1 MPRGTTTSKRKLTEH
16 DDDDDEINPEDFFG
30 SSASRPAKPKPKPK
44 SAGRKPKT
52 DAMDV
57 DDAADAIQTPA
68 IGFCADELPDVA
80 KRAFSYAAVHAPK
93 GAKDPGSKEI
103 PVGAPNCLAS
113 KTFVLTGEFTSL
125 SRDGLTDLIKTYGG
139 RVTSAV
145 SGKTSYLV
153 VGEEPGSSK
162 VSKAKSLKTTCLRED
177 DLLELIRVSMPSHAV
192 EAKAEPE
199 MKPKAEPEMKPK
211 AEPAA
216 SAKPKTEPAAS
227 AKPEPGS
234 VVAMEPISKCELAS
248 VPAAVSNK
256 PTESK
261 LSLVSLAPALP
272 SPSAQSNELWTEKYK
287 PTKLKD
293 LCGHKTSATDILKWL
308 NIWARGSIPETRAV
322 LISGPPGIGKTTTA
336 HLVAKLAGFD
346 VLELNASET
355 RSKKSLKDI
364 LGSAISNHSVL
375 EFDSRALRKLEAD
388 QERQQAEDKD
398 VRDSV
403 RESGAKRLVIIMD
416 EVDGMSGGDRGG
428 TTELIQM
435 VKRTKVPII
444 CICNDRQ
451 STKVRSL
458 AGYCIDMRFRRPT
471 EQQMKARLNTIAFRE
486 NFKLEPNALSQL
498 VQSTHNDIRQV
509 INLLSSY
516 MLNRSSMS
524 YTDSKEYASFSKKEV
539 STSPFDVI
547 GKYLNKAENQRL
559 TFSDKLDLYYSDFSI
574 VPLFVQ
580 ENYID
585 NRPAGCESSLEA
597 FDRVSMAAD
606 LISEA
611 DAVDSKLRGSQQWGL
626 MPLHAALSSVGPAFR
641 VCGGHEGMYRFPSWL
656 GQNSKGSKLS
666 RMLCDVQTHMRLRVS
681 ADKTEVRKSYIP
693 AIVPELVSPLV
704 KEGASGISDVVSV
717 MDHYYLT
724 KDHWDAM
731 MELHLDGERMLKEI
745 PATVK
750 SAFTRE
756 YRKMNHPVAFQTTA
770 NTTAGKAAS
779 TLASLR
785 PDTEDFIDD
794 DDGGSANIDDEG
806 EEGEEEDQSGD
817 DSLDK
822 DALIKTSAKSKAS
835 SASPADTASDSGRG
849 RGRGRGAKP
858 ASSTSQARKKRKTE

>member
-1 MPRGTTTSKRKLTEH
+1 M
-16 DDDDDEINPEDFFG
+16 
-30 SSASRPAKPKPKPK
+30 
-44 SAGRKPKT
+44 
-52 DAMDV
+52 
-57 DDAADAIQTPA
+57 
-68 IGFCADELPDVA
+68 
-80 KRAFSYAAVHAPK
+80 
-93 GAKDPGSKEI
+93 
-103 PVGAPNCLAS
+103 
-113 KTFVLTGEFTSL
+113 

-139 RVTSAV
+139 RVTAAV

-153 VGEEPGSSK
+153 VGDEPGSSK

-177 DLLELIRVSMPSHAV
+177 DLLELIRVSMPSHAAEV
-192 EAKAEPE
+192 KIEPE
-199 MKPKAEPEMKPK
+199 SKPK

-216 SAKPKTEPAAS
+216 PV
-227 AKPEPGS
+227 KPEPEPVI
-234 VVAMEPISKCELAS
+234 VVEPITKREPASVSPTASAAAAAASSKPSESRLSLAS
-248 VPAAVSNK
+248 L
-256 PTESK
+256 T
-261 LSLVSLAPALP
+261 PALP
-272 SPSAQSNELWTEKYK
+272 SSSVAHAQGYQLWTEKYK

-308 NIWARGSIPETRAV
+308 NVWATGSIPETRAV

-355 RSKKSLKDI
+355 RSKKSLKDV
-364 LGSAISNHSVL
+364 LGSAISNRSVL
-375 EFDSRALRKLEAD
+375 EFDTRALRKLEAD
-388 QERQQAEDKD
+388 QEKQQAEDKD

-403 RESGAKRLVIIMD
+403 RDSGAKRLVVIMD

-458 AGYCIDMRFRRPT
+458 ANHCVDMRFRRPT

-486 NFKLEPNALSQL
+486 NFKLEPNAMSQL

-524 YTDSKEYASFSKKEV
+524 YMDSKEYSSFNKKEV
-539 STSPFDVI
+539 SVGPFDVI
-547 GKYLNKAENQRL
+547 GKYLNKTENQRL

-597 FDRVSMAAD
+597 LERVSMAAD

-611 DAVDSKLRGSQQWGL
+611 DIVDNKLRGSQQWGL
-626 MPLHAALSSVGPAFR
+626 MPLHAALSSVGPAFH
-641 VCGGHEGMYRFPSWL
+641 VSGGHDGMYRFPGWL

-666 RMLCDVQTHMRLRVS
+666 RMLRDVQTHMRLRVS

-693 AIVPELVSPLV
+693 AMVPELVSPLV
-704 KEGASGISDVVSV
+704 KEGANGISDV
-717 MDHYYLT
+717 M
-724 KDHWDAM
+724 
-731 MELHLDGERMLKEI
+731 
-745 PATVK
+745 
-750 SAFTRE
+750 
-756 YRKMNHPVAFQTTA
+756 
-770 NTTAGKAAS
+770 
-779 TLASLR
+779 
-785 PDTEDFIDD
+785 
-794 DDGGSANIDDEG
+794 
-806 EEGEEEDQSGD
+806 
-817 DSLDK
+817 
-822 DALIKTSAKSKAS
+822 
-835 SASPADTASDSGRG
+835 
-849 RGRGRGAKP
+849 
-858 ASSTSQARKKRKTE
+858 

>member
-1 MPRGTTTSKRKLTEH
+1 MPRGTAASKRKLADY
-16 DDDDDEINPEDFFG
+16 DDSDDEINPEDFFG
-30 SSASRPAKPKPKPK
+30 GSESKPAKPKPKPR
-44 SAGRKPKT
+44 SAGRKPKAE
-52 DAMDV
+52 AMDV
-57 DDAADAIQTPA
+57 DEAASTPA
-68 IGFCADELPDVA
+68 IGFSANELPDVA

-93 GAKDPGSKEI
+93 GAKDPGSKEV

-113 KTFVLTGEFTSL
+113 KTFVLTGEFTSM

-139 RVTSAV
+139 RVTAAV

-153 VGEEPGSSK
+153 VGDEPGSSK

-177 DLLELIRVSMPSHAV
+177 DLLELIRVSMPSHAAEV
-192 EAKAEPE
+192 KIEPE
-199 MKPKAEPEMKPK
+199 SKPK

-216 SAKPKTEPAAS
+216 PV
-227 AKPEPGS
+227 KPEPEPVI
-234 VVAMEPISKCELAS
+234 VVEPITKREPASVSPTASAAAAAASSKPSESRLSLAS
-248 VPAAVSNK
+248 L
-256 PTESK
+256 T
-261 LSLVSLAPALP
+261 PALP
-272 SPSAQSNELWTEKYK
+272 SSSVAHAQGYQLWTEKYK

-308 NIWARGSIPETRAV
+308 NVWATGSIPETRAV

-355 RSKKSLKDI
+355 RSKKSLKDV
-364 LGSAISNHSVL
+364 LGSAISNRSVL
-375 EFDSRALRKLEAD
+375 EFDTRALRKLEAD
-388 QERQQAEDKD
+388 QEKQQAEDKD

-403 RESGAKRLVIIMD
+403 RDSGAKRLVVIMD

-458 AGYCIDMRFRRPT
+458 ANHCVDMRFRRPT

-486 NFKLEPNALSQL
+486 NFKLEPNAISQL

-524 YTDSKEYASFSKKEV
+524 YMDSKEYSSFNKKEV
-539 STSPFDVI
+539 SVGPFDVI
-547 GKYLNKAENQRL
+547 GKYLNKTENQRL

-597 FDRVSMAAD
+597 LERVSMAAD

-611 DAVDSKLRGSQQWGL
+611 DIVDNKLRGSQQWGL
-626 MPLHAALSSVGPAFR
+626 MPLHAALSSVGPAFH
-641 VCGGHEGMYRFPSWL
+641 VSGGHDGMYRFPGWL

-666 RMLCDVQTHMRLRVS
+666 RMLRDVQTHMRLRVS

-693 AIVPELVSPLV
+693 AMVPELVSPLV
-704 KEGASGISDVVSV
+704 KEGANGISDVMGM

-745 PATVK
+745 PTAVK

-756 YRKMNHPVAFQTTA
+756 YKKTNHPVAFQTTA
-770 NTTAGKAAS
+770 NATASKAAS
-779 TLASLR
+779 APASLR

-794 DDGGSANIDDEG
+794 DDGGGVIIDDEG
-806 EEGEEEDQSGD
+806 GEGDEEDQSGD

-822 DALIKTSAKSKAS
+822 DALIKTAAKPKAS
-835 SASPADTASDSGRG
+835 SASRADTASGSGRG
-849 RGRGRGAKP
+849 RGGGRGAKS
-858 ASSTSQARKKRKTE
+858 ASATSQARKKRKTE